1 MEKGVILVVGFFL
14 AIVAVILLVMIF
26 AAIGAVVNVITHR
39 VDDTK
44 KYIQKK
50 SAKIVKIDKP
60 VPQVPATKAN
70 RVTTVEVKQRKNA
83 TTNATVVILNPVM
96 VD

>member
-60 VPQVPATKAN
+60 VTQVSAAKAN
-70 RVTTVEVKQRKNA
+70 KVTTVEVKQRKNA

>member
-39 VDDTK
+39 VDGTK

-60 VPQVPATKAN
+60 ITQVSAAKAN
-70 RVTTVEVKQRKNA
+70 KVTTVEVKQRKNA